1 MQFLIN
7 SKLIYLV
14 ISMKGFNSVNPAHKT
29 SWPTFPLKL
38 TTTPTPHWH
47 THTQSHTS
55 QWLPPQ
61 QKIPWLQLH
70 SPCGQFKIYF
80 IVVHLLKFGNKFCF
94 LIFPNEVLQ
103 LFPSLKLLPS
113 PPQLGS
119 ASIQDLKGSLLRGK
133 VHHTCKFSGNE
144 RDKGTM

>member
-29 SWPTFPLKL
+29 SWPTFPLKP
-38 TTTPTPHWH
+38 TTTPTPHRH
-47 THTQSHTS
+47 THTKSHISVTTTTAEDS
-55 QWLPPQ
+55 LASTAFTLWAIQD
-61 QKIPWLQLH
+61 IF
-70 SPCGQFKIYF
+70 SR
-80 IVVHLLKFGNKFCF
+80 VHLLKFGNKFCF

-144 RDKGTM
+144 RDKGIM